1 MEGRVRRTTRLSGL
15 LAALML
21 LLATSIAMADEK
33 QPLLLI
39 LTSGD
44 TQTQGMALVLSSEAQ
59 RQGAQVQVL
68 LCSEAGKLGL
78 KDYEA
83 PSLKPRDVTPK
94 QMLQGLMKQ
103 GAQVEVCALFLP
115 NLGKTPE
122 DLLEGVSAAKPPVIT
137 ELLLDRKVRLLNF

>member
-1 MEGRVRRTTRLSGL
+1 MKDRLLVLSTMFTALVL
-15 LAALML
+15 LFSVIP
-21 LLATSIAMADEK
+21 ATADDK

-103 GAQVEVCALFLP
+103 GAQVDVCALFLP
-115 NLGKTPE
+115 NLGKSPE
-122 DLLEGVSAAKPPVIT
+122 DLLEGIGAAKPPAVV
-137 ELLLDRKVRLLNF
+137 EKMLKPEVRMLNF